1 MITKDHVQDLQGIQT
16 PGIGKYD
23 STGSLKLRTM
33 SPRTTIGNFKRFH
46 EAKSFLEYMRSVPP
60 NYPVERLK
68 ELRAQAVIGTELRFK
83 ESPEKT
89 PGPADYNT
97 LNYKSIQKEVLSRT
111 TSSFNK
117 TMTMQS
123 RWNRSTFGHPHSNYD
138 KVWFEENDKQ
148 FKNVEGPGPGYYELT
163 DDRPR
168 KKKSMFSFGKATR
181 NMSGIDKK
189 TKE

>member
-1 MITKDHVQDLQGIQT
+1 M
-16 PGIGKYD
+16 
-23 STGSLKLRTM
+23 
-33 SPRTTIGNFKRFH
+33 
-46 EAKSFLEYMRSVPP
+46 
-60 NYPVERLK
+60 
-68 ELRAQAVIGTELRFK
+68 RFK

-189 TKE
+189 TKEQFLYNTAESDVYRRRTHQKYSIPRASRGFDVRKMNSLNSSLWKKGATFG